1 MRSDR
6 LKRRD
11 FITLLGG
18 AAAWP
23 LTARAQVHKP
33 ATIGFLASYSPA
45 TQRRW
50 NAVFVK
56 RLQELGWTD
65 GGNVVIEY
73 RWSDGDPNRAAEI
86 AAEFVRMKVDV
97 LVTAGTAPALALK
110 NATAT
115 IPIVVATMG
124 DPLGT
129 GLVTSLARPGA
140 NVTGL
145 SVQQAELGSKRL
157 DLLRE
162 MVPGLTRLA
171 IIANA
176 GAPVSLN
183 ELREVRTLA
192 GPLGIELASFEIN
205 HPREITR
212 AFDAFRDRVQA
223 LYVVS
228 DPLISIERGRICLLA
243 AGARL
248 PTIHAYREYAEAGGL
263 ISYGTSFP
271 EMFRRTAVYV
281 DKILRGGKPADLPV
295 EQPTKFELVINL
307 IAAKAIGFDVPPMLL
322 ARADEVIE

>member
-1 MRSDR
+1 MN
-6 LKRRD
+6 RRD
-11 FITLLGG
+11 LITLLGG
-18 AAAWP
+18 AAAAWP
-23 LTARAQVHKP
+23 VAARAQVRKP
-33 ATIGFLASYSPA
+33 PTIGFLASYTPA
-45 TQRRW
+45 TQRHW

-65 GGNVVIEY
+65 GDTVVIEY

-110 NATAT
+110 NATVT

-171 IIANA
+171 IIGNA

-183 ELREVRTLA
+183 ELREVRSSA
-192 GPLGIELASFEIN
+192 GPLGIELMSFEIN

-228 DPLISIERGRICLLA
+228 DPLIAIERGRISLLA
-243 AGARL
+243 VGARL
-248 PTIHAYREYAEAGGL
+248 PTIYAYREYAEAGGL
-263 ISYGTSFP
+263 MSYGTSFP
-271 EMFRRTAVYV
+271 EMFRRTADYV
-281 DKILRGGKPADLPV
+281 DKILRGAKPADLPV

-307 IAAKAIGFDVPPMLL
+307 IAAKAADIEVPATLL

>member
-1 MRSDR
+1 MR
-6 LKRRD
+6 RRD
-11 FITLLGG
+11 FITLVGG

-23 LTARAQVHKP
+23 LAARAQMRRP
-33 ATIGFLASYSPA
+33 ATIGFLGSYTPS
-45 TQRRW
+45 TQRHW
-50 NAVFVK
+50 NAAFVK
-56 RLQELGWTD
+56 RLQELGWSD
-65 GGNVVIEY
+65 HNNVVIEF
-73 RWSDGDPNRAAEI
+73 RWSDGDADRAAEI

-97 LVTAGTAPALALK
+97 LVTSGTAPGLALK
-110 NATAT
+110 NATST

-124 DPLGT
+124 DPIGT
-129 GLVTSLARPGA
+129 GLIANLARPGG

-171 IIANA
+171 IMTNP
-176 GAPVSLN
+176 GAPNSVN

-192 GPLGIELASFEIN
+192 GPLGIELTVYEIR
-205 HPREITR
+205 HRDDITR
-212 AFDAFRDRVQA
+212 AFDGFRDRAQA

-228 DPLISIERGRICLLA
+228 DPLISIERTRVSLLA

-271 EMFRRTAVYV
+271 DMFRRAAEYV
-281 DKILRGGKPADLPV
+281 DKILRGAKPADLPV
-295 EQPTKFELVINL
+295 EQPTKFEMVINL
-307 IAAKAIGFDVPPMLL
+307 IAAKAIGIEVPPTLL

>member
-1 MRSDR
+1 MR
-6 LKRRD
+6 RRA

-18 AAAWP
+18 AAAAWP
-23 LTARAQVHKP
+23 LAARAQQTGKLP
-33 ATIGFLASYSPA
+33 TIGFVGAGTPSTYAPWVA
-45 TQRRW
+45 AFVQRLR
-50 NAVFVK
+50 
-56 RLQELGWTD
+56 ELGWVEGRTIA
-65 GGNVVIEY
+65 IEI
-73 RWSDGDPNRAAEI
+73 RWAEGRVPRYAEI

-97 LVTAGTAPALALK
+97 LVTSATPAGLALK
-110 NATAT
+110 NATST

-129 GLVTSLARPGA
+129 GLIANLARPGG

-145 SVQQAELGSKRL
+145 SVQSAELGSKRL
-157 DLLRE
+157 GLLRE

-171 IIANA
+171 IMTNP
-176 GAPVSLN
+176 GAPNSVN

-192 GPLGIELASFEIN
+192 GPLGIELTVYEIR
-205 HPREITR
+205 HRDEITR
-212 AFDAFRDRVQA
+212 AFDGFRDRAQA
-223 LYVVS
+223 LYVIS
-228 DPLISIERGRICLLA
+228 DPLITTERTRVSLLA

-271 EMFRRTAVYV
+271 DLFRRAAEYV
-281 DKILRGGKPADLPV
+281 DKILRGAKPADLPV

-307 IAAKAIGFDVPPMLL
+307 IAAKAIGIEVPATLI